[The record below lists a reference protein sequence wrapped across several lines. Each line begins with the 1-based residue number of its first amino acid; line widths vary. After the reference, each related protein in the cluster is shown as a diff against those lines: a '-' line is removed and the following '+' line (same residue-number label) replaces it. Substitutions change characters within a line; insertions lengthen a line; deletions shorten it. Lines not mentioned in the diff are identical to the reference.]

1 MTELKVMEN
10 VDINGREF
18 TRILGGFREDSIV
31 VSDKQIADLLGYSK
45 GARQVRVQLDN
56 NIKHFEYGLDI
67 IDLKG
72 VHQMDTLD
80 EQLISLGYSKQAIT
94 QSEHI
99 YIFSEAGFLLYLK
112 FAEGDKAVEL
122 YKDFIEKYFKTKA
135 QKILL
140 EITIQEELEFLKDT
154 RAITLGRMF
163 MAVDD
168 DLRRQ
173 EYFLESERLN
183 NEIHKIENRL
193 STVKALDSVKSEL
206 AIAETFTQSNGTW
219 DIGVVAKILN
229 IKGLG
234 RNNFFEWMRNK
245 KIIMK
250 DSTIPY
256 QTYMKY
262 FEVKPVVNKYN
273 GFVNEKSLFNSK
285 GIKFIMDK
293 LIEDGKVVSKTYEQ
307 VMKELSGN

>member
-1 MTELKVMEN
+1 MEK

-18 TRILGGFREDSIV
+18 TRILGGFREDGFVI
-31 VSDKQIADLLGYSK
+31 SDKQIGELLGYSI
-45 GARQVRVQLDN
+45 GARQVRRHIDN
-56 NIKHFEYGLDI
+56 NIDSFENGLDI

-72 VHQMDTLD
+72 VPDKHTLD
-80 EQLISLGYSKQAIT
+80 NTLISLGYSKQAII

-99 YIFSEAGFLLYLK
+99 YIFSESGFLLYLK

-140 EITIQEELEFLKDT
+140 ERTVQEELEFLKDT

-183 NEIHKIENRL
+183 NEIHKIETRL
-193 STVKALDSVKSEL
+193 STVKALNSVKSEL

-250 DSTIPY
+250 DSTVPY

>member
-1 MTELKVMEN
+1 MTELKVMDKI
-10 VDINGREF
+10 DIGDRVF

-31 VSDKQIADLLGYSK
+31 VSDKQIADLLDYK
-45 GARQVRVQLDN
+45 LGARQVRQQIERNLSS
-56 NIKHFEYGLDI
+56 FENGLHI

-72 VHQMDTLD
+72 VADSNTLD
-80 EQLISLGYSKQAIT
+80 VDLISLGYSKQAIT
-94 QSEHI
+94 QAEHI

-112 FAEGDKAVEL
+112 FAEGDKAIEL
-122 YKDFIEKYFKTKA
+122 YKNFIELYFKTKA

-140 EITIQEELEFLKDT
+140 ERTVEEELEFLKDT

-168 DLRRQ
+168 DLKRQ

-183 NEIHKIENRL
+183 KEIHKIENRL

-234 RNNFFEWMRNK
+234 RNNFFDWMRSK

-250 DSTIPY
+250 DSTVPY
-256 QTYMKY
+256 QSYMKY
-262 FEVKPVVNKYN
+262 FEVKPVINKYN
-273 GFVNEKSLFNSK
+273 GYINEKALFTSK

-307 VMKELSGN
+307 VMKELSGE

>member
-1 MTELKVMEN
+1 MTELKVMDK

-18 TRILGGFREDSIV
+18 TRILGGFREDGFVI
-31 VSDKQIADLLGYSK
+31 SDKQIGELLGYNI
-45 GARQVRVQLDN
+45 GARQVRRHVEN
-56 NIKHFEYGLDI
+56 NISSFEFGLHI
-67 IDLKG
+67 LDLKD
-72 VHQMDTLD
+72 VSNKHDNLTLN
-80 EQLISLGYSKQAIT
+80 SLGYSNMEISKA
-94 QSEHI
+94 EHI
-99 YIFSEAGFLLYLK
+99 YIFSESGFLLYLK
-112 FAEGDKAVEL
+112 FADNQESIEA
-122 YKDFIEKYFKTKA
+122 YKDFIEKFFKTKA

-140 EITIQEELEFLKDT
+140 ERTVEEELEFLKDT

-168 DLRRQ
+168 DLKRQ

-183 NEIHKIENRL
+183 KEIHKIDNRL
-193 STVKALDSVKSEL
+193 ATVRALNSVKSEL

-234 RNNFFEWMRNK
+234 RNNFFEWMRSK

-250 DSTIPY
+250 DSTLPY
-256 QTYMKY
+256 QAYMNY
-262 FEVKPVVNKYN
+262 FTVKPVINKYN
-273 GFVNEKSLFNSK
+273 GYVNEKALFTSK

>member
-1 MTELKVMEN
+1 MTELKVMDK

-18 TRILGGFREDSIV
+18 TRILGGFREDGFVI
-31 VSDKQIADLLGYSK
+31 SDKQIGELLGYNI
-45 GARQVRVQLDN
+45 GARQVRRHVEN
-56 NIKHFEYGLDI
+56 NINAFEFGLHI

-72 VHQMDTLD
+72 VPDKHTSDNT
-80 EQLISLGYSKQAIT
+80 LISLGYSKQAIT
-94 QSEHI
+94 QAEHI

-112 FAEGDKAVEL
+112 FADSQESIEA

-140 EITIQEELEFLKDT
+140 ERTVEEELEFIKDT

-168 DLRRQ
+168 DLKRQ

-183 NEIHKIENRL
+183 KEIHKIENRL

-234 RNNFFEWMRNK
+234 RNNFFDWMRSK

-250 DSTIPY
+250 DSTVPY
-256 QTYMKY
+256 QSYMKY

-273 GFVNEKSLFNSK
+273 GYINEKALFTSK

-307 VMKELSGN
+307 VMKELSGE

>member
-1 MTELKVMEN
+1 MTELKVIGK
-10 VDINGREF
+10 VDIDGREF
-18 TRILGGFREDSIV
+18 TRILGGFREDSII
-31 VSDKQIADLLGYSK
+31 VSDKQVADLLGYSK

-56 NIKHFEYGLDI
+56 NIKHFEEGLHI

-72 VHQMDTLD
+72 VHQKYTL
-80 EQLISLGYSKQAIT
+80 EEELISLGYSKQSIT
-94 QSEHI
+94 QADHI

-112 FAEGDKAVEL
+112 FAEGDKAVDL

-140 EITIQEELEFLKDT
+140 EKTVEEELEFLKDT

-168 DLRRQ
+168 DLKRQ

-183 NEIHKIENRL
+183 KEIHKIENRL

-234 RNNFFEWMRNK
+234 RNNFFDWMRSK

-250 DSTIPY
+250 DSTVPY
-256 QTYMKY
+256 QSFMKY

-273 GFVNEKSLFNSK
+273 GYVNEKALFTSK

-307 VMKELSGN
+307 VMKELSGE

>member
-1 MTELKVMEN
+1 MTELKVMDK
-10 VDINGREF
+10 VDISGREF
-18 TRILGGFREDSIV
+18 TRILGGFREDGFVI
-31 VSDKQIADLLGYSK
+31 SDKQIGELLGYNI
-45 GARQVRVQLDN
+45 GARQVRRHIEN
-56 NIKHFEYGLDI
+56 NINAFEFGLHI
-67 IDLKG
+67 IDLKD
-72 VHQMDTLD
+72 VSNKHDNST
-80 EQLISLGYSKQAIT
+80 LISLGYSNMEISKA
-94 QSEHI
+94 EHI

-112 FAEGDKAVEL
+112 FADSQESIEA

-140 EITIQEELEFLKDT
+140 ERTVEEELEFLKDT

-168 DLRRQ
+168 DLKRQ

-183 NEIHKIENRL
+183 KEIHKIENRL

-234 RNNFFEWMRNK
+234 RNNFFDWMRSK

-250 DSTIPY
+250 DSTLPY
-256 QTYMKY
+256 QAYMNY
-262 FEVKPVVNKYN
+262 FTVKPVINKYN
-273 GFVNEKSLFNSK
+273 GYVNEKALFTSK

-307 VMKELSGN
+307 VMKELSGE

>member
-1 MTELKVMEN
+1 MTELKVMEK

-18 TRILGGFREDSIV
+18 TRILGGFREDGFVI
-31 VSDKQIADLLGYSK
+31 SDKQIGELLGYSI
-45 GARQVRVQLDN
+45 GARQVRRHIDN
-56 NIKHFEYGLDI
+56 NIDSFENGLDI

-72 VHQMDTLD
+72 VPDKHTLD
-80 EQLISLGYSKQAIT
+80 NTLISLGYSKQAIT

-99 YIFSEAGFLLYLK
+99 YIFSESGFLLYLK

-140 EITIQEELEFLKDT
+140 ERTVQEELEFLKDT

-193 STVKALDSVKSEL
+193 STVKALNSVKSEL

-250 DSTIPY
+250 DSTVPY

-293 LIEDGKVVSKTYEQ
+293 LIEDGKVVSKTYE
-307 VMKELSGN
+307 

>member
-1 MTELKVMEN
+1 MTELKVMDK

-18 TRILGGFREDSIV
+18 TRILGGFREDGFVI
-31 VSDKQIADLLGYSK
+31 SDKQIGELLGYSK

-56 NIKHFEYGLDI
+56 NIKHFEEGLHI

-72 VHQMDTLD
+72 VHQKYTL
-80 EQLISLGYSKQAIT
+80 EEELISLGYSKQSIT
-94 QSEHI
+94 QADHI

-112 FAEGDKAVEL
+112 FAEGDKAVDL

-140 EITIQEELEFLKDT
+140 EKTVEEELEFLKDT

-168 DLRRQ
+168 DLKRQ

-183 NEIHKIENRL
+183 KEIHKIENRL
-193 STVKALDSVKSEL
+193 STVKALNSVKSEL

-234 RNNFFEWMRNK
+234 RNNFFDWMRSK

-250 DSTIPY
+250 DSTVPY
-256 QTYMKY
+256 QSFMKY

-273 GFVNEKSLFNSK
+273 GYVNEKALFTSK

-307 VMKELSGN
+307 VMKELSGE

>member
-1 MTELKVMEN
+1 MTELKVMDKI
-10 VDINGREF
+10 DIGDRVF

-31 VSDKQIADLLGYSK
+31 VSDKQIADLLDYK
-45 GARQVRVQLDN
+45 LGARQVRQQIERNLSS
-56 NIKHFEYGLDI
+56 FENGLHI

-72 VHQMDTLD
+72 VADSNTLD
-80 EQLISLGYSKQAIT
+80 VDLISLGYSKQAIT
-94 QSEHI
+94 QAEHI

-112 FAEGDKAVEL
+112 FAEGDKAIEL
-122 YKDFIEKYFKTKA
+122 YKNFIELYFKTKA

-140 EITIQEELEFLKDT
+140 ERTVEEELEFLKDT

-168 DLRRQ
+168 DLKRQ

-183 NEIHKIENRL
+183 KEIHKIENRL

-234 RNNFFEWMRNK
+234 RNNFFDWMRSK

-250 DSTIPY
+250 DSTLPY
-256 QTYMKY
+256 QAYMNY
-262 FEVKPVVNKYN
+262 FTVKPVINKYN
-273 GFVNEKSLFNSK
+273 GYVNEKALFTSK
-285 GIKFIMDK
+285 GIKFKMDK

-307 VMKELSGN
+307 VMKELSGE